1 MVSTF
6 TLIVLNTIDGLVLV
20 TALTTL
26 WFNAVNILAVPHQGI
41 RNADQRS
48 EEDIEE
54 LHTFSACLRNSLISA
69 L

>member
-1 MVSTF
+1 
-6 TLIVLNTIDGLVLV
+6 VLV